1 MVNAISMLYR
11 KSMMYKADRNYVDAE
26 PLAREYLERI
36 EQSYGAEHHD
46 VAAGAMNLADILESL
61 ASTASRRKAREGY
74 EEALKLYK
82 RALAIRLKTCDK
94 REDDIAESL
103 RDTEISDSLQKI
115 AYLLHILEG
124 SRLDDDVLG
133 YFNT

>member
-1 MVNAISMLYR
+1 
-11 KSMMYKADRNYVDAE
+11 
-26 PLAREYLERI
+26 
-36 EQSYGAEHHD
+36 
-46 VAAGAMNLADILESL
+46 MNLADILESL